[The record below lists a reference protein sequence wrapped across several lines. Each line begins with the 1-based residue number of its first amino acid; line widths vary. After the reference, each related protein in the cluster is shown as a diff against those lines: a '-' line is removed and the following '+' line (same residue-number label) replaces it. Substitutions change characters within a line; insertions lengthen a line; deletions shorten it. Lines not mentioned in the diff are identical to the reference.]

1 MFGLLA
7 GPVQLKKQCA
17 GANLIYIID
26 IIAQTLKTKLSSD
39 NRYVERRQALFQS
52 NHALELEKLKPVD
65 KIWWTR
71 FILAFVAA
79 GLSSIL
85 TYFGIISSTTAI
97 RALLI
102 AILLYVISYYFARY
116 WMRITP
122 DQLPKKRDMIIAGLF
137 PYLVTWFAF
146 WILFNTLLVYL
157 GLIDQTGF

>member
-1 MFGLLA
+1 
-7 GPVQLKKQCA
+7 
-17 GANLIYIID
+17 
-26 IIAQTLKTKLSSD
+26 
-39 NRYVERRQALFQS
+39 
-52 NHALELEKLKPVD
+52 LKPVN

-79 GLSSIL
+79 GLSSML
-85 TYFGIISSTTAI
+85 TFVGLISSATGI

-102 AILLYVISYYFARY
+102 AILLYVISYYAARY
-116 WMRITP
+116 VMHITP
-122 DQLPKKRDMIIAGLF
+122 DQLPKRRDMIIAGLF